1 MNVNRTLS
9 LIRYAAVDGKGW
21 RRGPAVLTKNG
32 HVKPNVM
39 LLGGVEIDC
48 PNGRYQIVRYEDRR
62 PVYTDLGND
71 PKEALRLFRAAEG
84 KLQAQRIAEA
94 AGLQVVTEDDPTRKT
109 LKAYA
114 ADFLAMHRALPHRSD
129 DSVRVYTQITE
140 SFLAAT
146 KARYA
151 DDVTKKDV
159 IDWHS
164 WMRTKKKY
172 SDRTASDRYTSL
184 RGFLRYCGIDP
195 DQLIPQ
201 NIDTLLKKYTRK
213 KVNTYT
219 PETVQKL
226 IDASTDDDR
235 ALLWDFAYK
244 TGLRDSELQMVT
256 RYDLHGL
263 DTDAPMLH
271 VKERDDYG
279 QIKDSEERK
288 IELHPSLAAMLK
300 QWLKDNPRKVLV
312 FGTSSDKPDTQML
325 RALKVTARRAGLNCG
340 HCKGCKGKNN
350 ECREFTLHRFRRT
363 YTTRM
368 LRASGGDLRSV
379 MERTGHSDLA
389 SVMRYLE
396 PQAEFRMA
404 VERAF

>member
-1 MNVNRTLS
+1 MNRTLS
-9 LIRYAAVDGKGW
+9 LVRYAAIDGKGW

-32 HVKPNVM
+32 HLKADAM
-39 LLGGVEIDC
+39 ILSGVEFLA
-48 PNGRYQIVRYEDRR
+48 PNGRFQIVRYEASR

-84 KLQAQRIAEA
+84 KLEAQRMAEA
-94 AGLQVVTEDDPTRKT
+94 AGLQVISEDDPRRKT
-109 LKAYA
+109 LRSCA
-114 ADFLAMHRALPHRSD
+114 ADFLKMHRHLPHRSD
-129 DSVRVYTQITE
+129 DSLRVYTQVT
-140 SFLAAT
+140 SRFLGST
-146 KARYA
+146 KARYPE
-151 DDVTKKDV
+151 DVTKEDV
-159 IDWHS
+159 IAWHAS
-164 WMRTKKKY
+164 LRNTLRY

-195 DQLIPQ
+195 DQLIPK
-201 NIDTLLKKYTRK
+201 NVDGLLKKYTRQ

-219 PETVQKL
+219 PETVEKL
-226 IDASTDDDR
+226 IAASTDDDR

-271 VKERDDYG
+271 VKERDEYG
-279 QIKDSEERK
+279 QIKDAEERK
-288 IELHPSLAAMLK
+288 IEVHPSLVPKLRN
-300 QWLKDNPRKVLV
+300 WLKDNPKKVLV
-312 FGTSSDKPDTQML
+312 FGTKAEKPDTKML
-325 RALKVTARRAGLNCG
+325 KALKVTARRAGLNCG
-340 HCKGCKGKNN
+340 HCKGCLGKNN

-389 SVMRYLE
+389 SVMRCLE
-396 PQAEFRMA
+396 PQAEFRAA
-404 VERAF
+404 VAQAF